1 MGLFLHAIMLG
12 VVIIKNILLTRGCLL
27 FIDAGYICI
36 TLGAEGNKQLIM
48 NSEILESAML
58 WKCERTK

>member
-1 MGLFLHAIMLG
+1 MLG

-48 NSEILESAML
+48 NSEILESARL